1 MPMRT
6 EIVYEA
12 VAAIGTAVLIYLAA
26 SFAGFL
32 GVGILGLLVM
42 GIAFRVGLH
51 MTATSPIYYPPR
63 ERIDPAEQAELRN
76 ELDQLRV
83 PILMG
88 KLLGLALAVI
98 GFSGLVFG

>member
-1 MPMRT
+1 MPART

-12 VAAIGTAVLIYLAA
+12 IAAIGIAVLIFLAA
-26 SFAGFL
+26 SVAGFL
-32 GVGILGLLVM
+32 GVGILGLLMM
-42 GIAFRVGLH
+42 GIAFRAGLH
-51 MTATSPIYYPPR
+51 ITATSPIYYPPR
-63 ERIDPAEQAELRN
+63 ERIEPAEQAELRH
-76 ELDQLRV
+76 EADQLRV